1 MHKGLF
7 PPVAFVPLGAHC
19 SGVSLRNKGR
29 PPMSYPP
36 AAKPLADLQPQQ
48 AFFVGIDSD
57 GCAFDS
63 MEIKHKECFIPTI
76 IKFWDL
82 QAVSKYAREAA
93 EFVNL
98 YSKWRGIN
106 RWPALTMVL
115 DLLRERPEVLAR
127 GAKVTQAPKL
137 KAFMSSGQALSDSG
151 LKAYMAE
158 HPDPELDK
166 ALAWSK
172 AVNACIADLVH
183 GVPPF
188 PFMRESLQ
196 ALQGKADVVV
206 VSATPTEA
214 LIREW
219 EEHDIA
225 QYARVIAGQ
234 EMGSKKQHL
243 ALATKGKYA
252 PEHVLMIGDAP
263 GDREAAKA
271 NNALFFP
278 VNPGQED
285 TSWERLYKEGLAR
298 FTAGTFAGAYEASLI
313 AEFE

>member
-1 MHKGLF
+1 
-7 PPVAFVPLGAHC
+7 
-19 SGVSLRNKGR
+19 
-29 PPMSYPP
+29 MSDYPA
-36 AAKPLADLQPQQ
+36 AAKPLADLQPQHT
-48 AFFVGIDSD
+48 FFVGIDSD

-63 MEIKHKECFIPTI
+63 MEIKHKECFCPNI
-76 IKFWDL
+76 IKWWDL

-106 RWPALTMVL
+106 RWPALVMVF
-115 DLLRERPEVLAR
+115 DLLRERPEVIAR
-127 GAKVTQAPKL
+127 GATITEAKKVRD
-137 KAFMSSGQALSDSG
+137 FMTSGQPLSDAG

-166 ALAWSK
+166 AWSWTK
-172 AVNACIADLVH
+172 GVNASIADTVR

-196 ALQGKADVVV
+196 ALQGRADVVV

-225 QYARVIAGQ
+225 KYARVIAGQ

-243 ALATKGKYA
+243 ALAAKGKYA
-252 PEHVLMIGDAP
+252 PDRILMMGDAP
-263 GDREAAKA
+263 GDMEAAKA
-271 NNALFFP
+271 NDTLFFP
-278 VNPGQED
+278 INPGREEK
-285 TSWERLYKEGLAR
+285 SWERFFKEGLAR
-298 FTAGTFAGAYEASLI
+298 FTAGTYAGAYEALLI
-313 AEFE
+313 AEFEQLLPSVPPWKK